1 MLHLSNPRLVP
12 NQLYHFFFSH
22 DGQTLWSSRKLLL
35 CRHWFYAL
43 LIVGGLFV
51 LVQGVKVSLVYA
63 LLIVGG
69 CLSWFKMLRSYF
81 QTQFNVFL
89 PPSLDKVK
97 T

>member
-1 MLHLSNPRLVP
+1 MLHLSSPRLVP

-43 LIVGGLFV
+43 LIVGG
-51 LVQGVKVSLVYA
+51 
-63 LLIVGG
+63 

-89 PPSLDKVK
+89 PPSLGKAK